1 MNTRSEPSLGDLV
14 NDLQS
19 TLHELTA
26 LAGELQSATAQRA
39 PVTVSDAS
47 ESVTLTVDAAGV
59 VERIELDEDWRDA
72 IGEDLL
78 GDAVQFT
85 YVLAT
90 TRQME
95 QWSAALPT
103 DAAAPQVA
111 AAPQAA
117 PIALGDPTTPRAHAA
132 MDELR
137 DLARRAHAEVD
148 AFDAE
153 MSARGGRESA
163 TPSPDATVT
172 VVRAGSSISR
182 IEIDPRWLERATD
195 GAIERALVDALR
207 SSTSADPAATAEG
220 AIQDERFAGLQQA
233 RELSRDP
240 RALMRRMGVIL

>member
-26 LAGELQSATAQRA
+26 LAGELQSAAAQRT

-47 ESVTLTVDAAGV
+47 QSVTVTLDAAGA
-59 VERIELDEDWRDA
+59 VEGIELDEGWRDA
-72 IGEDLL
+72 LGEDLL
-78 GDAVQFT
+78 GDAVRFT

-95 QWSAALPT
+95 QWATALPAE
-103 DAAAPQVA
+103 DPGSPSPAAAAAPPVT
-111 AAPQAA
+111 
-117 PIALGDPTTPRAHAA
+117 LGDPTTPRAHAA

-153 MSARGGRESA
+153 MSARGKRESA
-163 TPSPDATVT
+163 TRSPDATVT
-172 VVRAGSSISR
+172 VVRTGSSISR
-182 IEIDPRWLERATD
+182 IVLDPRWLQRATD

-207 SSTSADPAATAEG
+207 SSGSDDPAENG
-220 AIQDERFAGLQQA
+220 FDDERFPGLQEA
-233 RELSRDP
+233 RNLTGDP